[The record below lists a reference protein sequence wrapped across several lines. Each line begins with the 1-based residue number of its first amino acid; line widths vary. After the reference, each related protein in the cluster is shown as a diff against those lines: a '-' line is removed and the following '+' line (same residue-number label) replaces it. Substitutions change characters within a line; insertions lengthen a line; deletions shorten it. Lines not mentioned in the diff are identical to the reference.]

1 MTQQGGR
8 SYDSFGWG
16 ETMKR
21 VIPTEGRRGPSG
33 TEGRRGPSGGIY
45 GAGLGGIALL
55 LSP

>member
-33 TEGRRGPSGGIY
+33 GIY